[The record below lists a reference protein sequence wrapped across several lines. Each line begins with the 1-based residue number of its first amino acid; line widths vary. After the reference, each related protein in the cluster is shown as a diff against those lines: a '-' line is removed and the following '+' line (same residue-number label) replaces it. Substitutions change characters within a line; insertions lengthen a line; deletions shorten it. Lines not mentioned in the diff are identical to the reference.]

1 MKASKLIDELK
12 SIISEYGDLEI
23 EVPVYN
29 DIEYNVANTVRVQTY
44 YLPKNINYTTIIIEY

>member
-1 MKASKLIDELK
+1 MKASELIKELK
-12 SIISEYGDLEI
+12 SIMDEYGDLEI

-44 YLPKNINYTTIIIEY
+44 YLPKDINYTTLIIE

>member
-1 MKASKLIDELK
+1 MKFSELIKELK
-12 SIISEYGDLEI
+12 SIMSEYGDLEI

-44 YLPKNINYTTIIIEY
+44 YLPKDINYTTLIIE